1 MTISMYRASVP
12 VFARGLSSLKTILAK
27 GAAHA
32 AAKKVDESVFL
43 NARLYPD
50 MLPFAR
56 QVHIA
61 TDFARGTVAR
71 LSGSEPP
78 KWEDNETTFAELLA
92 RVERTIEAVNSFTAA
107 QVDGSEAR
115 PVTRQVRGE
124 PKTFTGINYLLQYSM
139 PNFYF
144 HTTTAYAI
152 LRSNGVEV
160 GKGDFIGK
168 LD

>member
-1 MTISMYRASVP
+1 MTISMYQASVP
-12 VFARGLSSLKTILAK
+12 VFARGLSNLKTILAK

-32 AAKKVDESVFL
+32 AAKKIDESVFV

-78 KWEDNETTFAELLA
+78 KWDDTETTFAELIA
-92 RVERTIEAVNSFTAA
+92 RVERTIEAVNSFAAA

-144 HTTTAYAI
+144 HMTTAYAI
-152 LRSNGVEV
+152 LRSHGVEV

>member
-1 MTISMYRASVP
+1 MTISMYQASVP
-12 VFARGLSSLKTILAK
+12 VFARGLANLKTVLAK

-32 AAKKVDESVFL
+32 AARKIDESVFL
-43 NARLYPD
+43 TARLYPD

-56 QVHIA
+56 QIHIA
-61 TDFARGTVAR
+61 TDFARGTVSR

-78 KWEDNETTFAELLA
+78 KWEDNEATFAEFIA
-92 RVERTIEAVNSFTAA
+92 RIDRTIEAVRSFSAA
-107 QVDGSEAR
+107 QIDGSEAR
-115 PVTRQVRGE
+115 PVTRPVRGE
-124 PKTFTGINYLLQYSM
+124 PKTFTGINYLLQYSL

-160 GKGDFIGK
+160 GKADFIGA

>member
-1 MTISMYRASVP
+1 MYQASVP
-12 VFARGLSSLKTILAK
+12 VFARGLSSLKTIVAK

-32 AAKKVDESVFL
+32 AAKKIDESVFL